1 MFVYGYGVV
10 MKKDIEYQINRTKD
24 LLVYLKNKIEQ
35 LENEIE
41 ECNNIYSYYYK
52 QLMELQNE
60 LQRP

>member
-1 MFVYGYGVV
+1 